1 MPQDV
6 SGHHNP
12 QSRDGAGPTPIC
24 DTRLSPDQTIKLELL
39 IGEWSP
45 SLWTHAPRLTEVAT
59 GHVILDLW
67 GTSWDALAAWV
78 GSSGLRLDLR
88 RYDQGGTLTVLIDF
102 PAETYRFGDPG
113 ALGYPLIDIRRGI
126 KAAFEPARQRYLD
139 SLRSPNGTGG
149 AVSGETDPRDAHRP
163 PPPPGSS
170 LLARLFHRV
179 FGRL

>member
-6 SGHHNP
+6 SGP
-12 QSRDGAGPTPIC
+12 WTPSSRDDSRPPPTC
-24 DTRLSPDQTIKLELL
+24 DTRLSPDQTIRLELL

-59 GHVILDLW
+59 GRVILDLW

-88 RYDQGGTLTVLIDF
+88 RYDQGGILTVLIDF
-102 PAETYRFGDPG
+102 PAETYRFGDTA

-126 KAAFEPARQRYLD
+126 EAAFEPARQRYLD
-139 SLRSPNGTGG
+139 SLRSPAGIDG
-149 AVSGETDPRDAHRP
+149 ATSRETSPRVDHRAP
-163 PPPPGSS
+163 LPGSS
-170 LLARLFHRV
+170 ILARLVRRV

>member
-12 QSRDGAGPTPIC
+12 QSRDGAGPTPLC

-39 IGEWSP
+39 ISEWSP

-126 KAAFEPARQRYLD
+126 EAAFEPARQRYLD
-139 SLRSPNGTGG
+139 SLRSPDGIDGATSRETGQRDDR
-149 AVSGETDPRDAHRP
+149 APPRA
-163 PPPPGSS
+163 SS
-170 LLARLFHRV
+170 ILARLFHCM
-179 FGRL
+179 FGPL